1 MIFNF
6 QKNIAEFAGKN
17 EMNVEE
23 TIKINVKTED
33 MVWNESMES
42 QESIIYIYGRS

>member
-6 QKNIAEFAGKN
+6 QKNITEFAGKN

-42 QESIIYIYGRS
+42 QKSIIYGKS